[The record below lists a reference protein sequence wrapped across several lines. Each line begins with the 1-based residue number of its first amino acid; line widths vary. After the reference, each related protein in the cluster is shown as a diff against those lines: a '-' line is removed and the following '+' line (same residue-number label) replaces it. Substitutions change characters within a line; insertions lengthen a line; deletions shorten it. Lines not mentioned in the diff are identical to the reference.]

1 MKFSTAAAFLLTV
14 PSVNAFAPT
23 TVAFRASTSLFS
35 TATEEK
41 VGFIE
46 LRNAFERCRRRVF
59 CWISMEIPGPLPDL
73 NADFFSTACTSF
85 SMSRFTP
92 RCRFVVA
99 LFCCSR
105 WRHLITL
112 IAVHC
117 TSTYLSFLISNFS
130 IWMDV
135 DVRQASCHR
144 QARCRNRRRTT
155 WLIESCQ
162 EGRICHPRGKHCWY
176 QLHQLM
182 HGSRC

>member
-46 LRNAFERCRRRVF
+46 LRNAFERCRRLVF
-59 CWISMEIPGPLPDL
+59 HQLYVEIPGPLHDL
-73 NADFFSTACTSF
+73 NAAIFSTECTSI

-105 WRHLITL
+105 GRHLIAR

-117 TSTYLSFLISNFS
+117 TSTYLSFLI
-130 IWMDV
+130 
-135 DVRQASCHR
+135 
-144 QARCRNRRRTT
+144 
-155 WLIESCQ
+155 
-162 EGRICHPRGKHCWY
+162 
-176 QLHQLM
+176 
-182 HGSRC
+182 